1 MSHYEE
7 QFEDWYDNLNQE
19 RIQRKAS
26 EVKPRGISLEARIA
40 QMEVKIEDLE
50 KGVAGINE
58 YLSSLGNQ

>member
-1 MSHYEE
+1 MSHYKE
-7 QFEDWYDNLNQE
+7 QFENWLNPE
-19 RIQRKAS
+19 RIQRKAK
-26 EVKPRGISLEARIA
+26 ENKPRGISLEARIT